1 MKDGKCKKHFP
12 KLLLESTFFDSD
24 GYVRYNRSSAAK
36 HTTTR
41 GIPIDNGYIVPYNRR
56 LCSRFDAHINVE
68 YCGWNMMIRYLFK
81 YISKGA
87 DRVRYALQKT
97 KTDDT
102 ASPSV
107 VTNNNNVDAKRKESS
122 FINEIQNFLDGRYI
136 CSHEAAWRILDFHM
150 SIYETIIGYIE
161 NKKQIFMFY
170 YGHGGTGKTFLWTTI
185 LSYFR
190 SIGKVVLAVATSGI
204 VSLLLPSGTT
214 AYSRFKIPIDLTNK
228 KSCDIKKRTMLGDL
242 MCHTSLIVW
251 DEAPMSDRRCFEFL
265 DRQTL
270 PVVPKSTRSE
280 IIALT
285 LPNSYLWALF
295 EVMMLT
301 ENMCLLSNTDA
312 ETHTISIIDF
322 ARWILNIG
330 DGLLGC
336 PNTDDPDN
344 TSWVQIPESL
354 LIPSEPSAL
363 KDLIQF
369 VYGDCILT
377 HPIAIDVSQREI
389 VCPTN
394 EVADKINN
402 IVLKAITNSGVVYNT
417 TDSM

>member
-1 MKDGKCKKHFP
+1 
-12 KLLLESTFFDSD
+12 
-24 GYVRYNRSSAAK
+24 
-36 HTTTR
+36 
-41 GIPIDNGYIVPYNRR
+41 
-56 LCSRFDAHINVE
+56 
-68 YCGWNMMIRYLFK
+68 MI
-81 YISKGA
+81 S
-87 DRVRYALQKT
+87 
-97 KTDDT
+97 
-102 ASPSV
+102 
-107 VTNNNNVDAKRKESS
+107 
-122 FINEIQNFLDGRYI
+122 
-136 CSHEAAWRILDFHM
+136 M

-402 IVLKAITNSGVVYNT
+402 IVLKAITNSGVPNGKHTSDLEGLYPIEYLNELVFPGIPPHALHWKQGTSIIYHNDRNFYWKTCIHSSHKFIHTPSDLSFSFLGKQFPVKICYAMTINKIQGQSLRKISVYLAQPIFAHGQLYVAFSRATSPATIKIVIETNEH
-417 TDSM
+417 